1 MVVLASL
8 GTLDVADL
16 AEAARAGHDPGA
28 DDHRERRHTHD
39 TPPKSRAYWSRRLAM
54 ISQYFSSI
62 STPMHFRPRLRAA
75 TKVEPEPANGS
86 AITPGG
92 QRSISISI
100 NPTGLGVG
108 CPILATS
115 SDRASAVAI
124 TERSGGE
131 DLRHPLPAM

>member
-1 MVVLASL
+1 MVVLAGL
-8 GTLDVADL
+8 GAFDVADL
-16 AEAARAGHDPGA
+16 AVTARAGHHAGL
-28 DDHRERRHTHD
+28 HHVRELGDAHD
-39 TPPKSRAYWSRRLAM
+39 TPPKSRAYWSRRFAM